1 MERRESL
8 EDEMQMQMQIEEMR
22 AKTIGNAF
30 PRNTHNVSTGLQF
43 GFFSVMLQ

>member
-30 PRNTHNVSTGLQF
+30 LRHITLYWS
-43 GFFSVMLQ
+43 

>member
-8 EDEMQMQMQIEEMR
+8 EDEMQMQMQMQMQIEEMR

-30 PRNTHNVSTGLQF
+30 LRHITLYWS
-43 GFFSVMLQ
+43 